1 MAMSLRTKEYF
12 IREAFVSI
20 RRNGL
25 MSLAAISTVAI
36 SLLVLGLFLVLVF
49 NINNMAS
56 MLESQVQITVYVKDE
71 VSNDKMTELKG
82 QLAKLTGVTKVG
94 FTSKEQAMKD
104 FRKRLGDQKDL
115 LDSLGEV
122 NPLPN
127 SFAVHVDKPENLKP
141 IAEKI
146 KKLEN
151 IESMRFG
158 QEIIEQLF
166 KVTYFIRVGGLVL
179 IVFLTFATLFIVS
192 NTIRLT
198 VFARRKEVSLMK
210 YVGATD
216 WFIRWPFL
224 LEGMILGLVGGGV
237 ACILIG
243 VVYSVIVEQIHSTLA
258 FMPILPKQPLLGNV
272 SLLIVFLGM
281 TIGAIG
287 SFISLKKF
295 LKV

>member
-25 MSLAAISTVAI
+25 MSVAAISTVAI

-115 LDSLGEV
+115 LDSLGDV

-224 LEGMILGLVGGGV
+224 LEGMILGLVGSGL
-237 ACILIG
+237 ACVLIG

>member
-1 MAMSLRTKEYF
+1 MVMSLRTKEYF

-25 MSLAAISTVAI
+25 MSIAAISTVAI

-71 VSNDKMTELKG
+71 VSADKLTELKG
-82 QLAKLTGVTKVG
+82 QLTKTTGVTKVG

-104 FRKRLGDQKDL
+104 FRKRLGEQKEL
-115 LDSLGEV
+115 LDSLGDV

-127 SFAVHVDKPENLKP
+127 SFAVHVDKPENLKS

-146 KKLEN
+146 RKLEN

-179 IVFLTFATLFIVS
+179 IVFLTFATLFIIS

-224 LEGMILGLVGGGV
+224 LEGMMLGLIGGV
-237 ACILIG
+237 VAFVLIG
-243 VVYSVIVEQIHSTLA
+243 IVYSIIVEQIHSTLA
-258 FMPILPKQPLLGNV
+258 FMPILPKQPLLSNV
-272 SLLIVFLGM
+272 SILIVFLGM
-281 TIGAIG
+281 TIGATG

>member
-115 LDSLGEV
+115 LDSLGDV

>member
-1 MAMSLRTKEYF
+1 MVMSLRTKEYF
-12 IREAFVSI
+12 IREDFVSI

-25 MSLAAISTVAI
+25 MSIAAISTVAI

-71 VSNDKMTELKG
+71 VSADKLTELKG
-82 QLAKLTGVTKVG
+82 QLTKITGVTKVG

-104 FRKRLGDQKDL
+104 FRKRLGEQKEL
-115 LDSLGEV
+115 LDSLGDV

-127 SFAVHVDKPENLKP
+127 SFAVHVDKPENLKS

-146 KKLEN
+146 RKLEN

-179 IVFLTFATLFIVS
+179 IVFLTFATLFIIS

-224 LEGMILGLVGGGV
+224 LEGMMLGLIGGV
-237 ACILIG
+237 VAFVLIG
-243 VVYSVIVEQIHSTLA
+243 IVYSIIVEQIHSTLA
-258 FMPILPKQPLLGNV
+258 FMPILPKQPLLSNV
-272 SLLIVFLGM
+272 SILIVFLGM
-281 TIGAIG
+281 TIGATG

>member
-25 MSLAAISTVAI
+25 MSVAAISTVAI
-36 SLLVLGLFLVLVF
+36 SLLVLGLFLLLVF

-71 VSNDKMTELKG
+71 VAADKMVDLKT
-82 QLAKLTGVTKVG
+82 QLSKITGVTKVG

-104 FRKRLGDQKDL
+104 FRKRLGDQKEL

-127 SFAVHVDKPENLKP
+127 SFAVHVDKPENLKL
-141 IAEKI
+141 IADKIEKF
-146 KKLEN
+146 EN
-151 IESMRFG
+151 VDSMRFG

-166 KVTYFIRVGGLVL
+166 KVTYFIRIGGLVL
-179 IVFLTFATLFIVS
+179 IVFLTFATLFIIS

-224 LEGMILGLVGGGV
+224 LEGMLLGLLGGAV
-237 ACILIG
+237 SCILISI
-243 VVYSVIVEQIHSTLA
+243 VYSVIVEQIHSTLA
-258 FMPILPKQPLLGNV
+258 FMPVLPKQPLLGNV

-281 TIGAIG
+281 TIGATG

>member
-1 MAMSLRTKEYF
+1 MVMSLRTKEYF

-25 MSLAAISTVAI
+25 MSIAAISTVAI

-71 VSNDKMTELKG
+71 VSADKLTELKG
-82 QLAKLTGVTKVG
+82 QLTKITGVTKVG

-104 FRKRLGDQKDL
+104 FRKRLGEQKEL
-115 LDSLGEV
+115 LDSLGDV

-127 SFAVHVDKPENLKP
+127 SFAVHVDKPENLKS

-146 KKLEN
+146 RKLEN

-179 IVFLTFATLFIVS
+179 IVFLTFATLFIIS

-224 LEGMILGLVGGGV
+224 LEGMMLGLIGGV
-237 ACILIG
+237 VAFVLIG
-243 VVYSVIVEQIHSTLA
+243 IVYSIIVEQIHSTLA
-258 FMPILPKQPLLGNV
+258 FMPILPKQPLLSNV
-272 SLLIVFLGM
+272 SILIVFLGM
-281 TIGAIG
+281 TIGATG
-287 SFISLKKF
+287 SF

>member
-1 MAMSLRTKEYF
+1 MSLRTKEYF

-25 MSLAAISTVAI
+25 MSIAAISTVAI

-71 VSNDKMTELKG
+71 VSADKLTELKG
-82 QLAKLTGVTKVG
+82 QLTKITGVTKVG

-104 FRKRLGDQKDL
+104 FRKRLGEQKEL
-115 LDSLGEV
+115 LDSLGDV

-127 SFAVHVDKPENLKP
+127 SFAVHVDKPENLKS

-146 KKLEN
+146 RKLEN

-179 IVFLTFATLFIVS
+179 IVFLTFATLFIIS

-224 LEGMILGLVGGGV
+224 LEGMMLGLIGGV
-237 ACILIG
+237 VAFVLIG
-243 VVYSVIVEQIHSTLA
+243 IVYSIIVEQIHSTLA
-258 FMPILPKQPLLGNV
+258 FMPILPKQPLLSNV
-272 SLLIVFLGM
+272 SILIVFLGM
-281 TIGAIG
+281 TIGATG

>member
-1 MAMSLRTKEYF
+1 MVMSLRTKEYF
-12 IREAFVSI
+12 TREAFVSI

-25 MSLAAISTVAI
+25 MSIAAISTVAI

-71 VSNDKMTELKG
+71 VSADKLTELKG
-82 QLAKLTGVTKVG
+82 QLTKITGVTKVG

-104 FRKRLGDQKDL
+104 FRKRLGEQKEL
-115 LDSLGEV
+115 LDSLGDV

-127 SFAVHVDKPENLKP
+127 SFAVHVDKPENLKS

-146 KKLEN
+146 RKLEN

-179 IVFLTFATLFIVS
+179 IVFLTFATLFIIS

-224 LEGMILGLVGGGV
+224 LEGMMLGLIGGV
-237 ACILIG
+237 VAFVLIG
-243 VVYSVIVEQIHSTLA
+243 IVYSIIVEQIHSTLA
-258 FMPILPKQPLLGNV
+258 FMPILPKQPLLSNV
-272 SLLIVFLGM
+272 SILIVFLGM
-281 TIGAIG
+281 TIGATG

>member
-1 MAMSLRTKEYF
+1 MVMSLRTKEYF

-25 MSLAAISTVAI
+25 MSIAAISTVAI

-71 VSNDKMTELKG
+71 VSADKLTELKG
-82 QLAKLTGVTKVG
+82 QLTKITGVTKVG

-104 FRKRLGDQKDL
+104 FRKRLGEQKEL
-115 LDSLGEV
+115 LDSLGDV

-127 SFAVHVDKPENLKP
+127 SFAVHVDKPENLKS

-146 KKLEN
+146 RKLEN

-179 IVFLTFATLFIVS
+179 IVFLTFATLFIIS

-224 LEGMILGLVGGGV
+224 LEGMMLGLIGGV
-237 ACILIG
+237 VAFVLIG
-243 VVYSVIVEQIHSTLA
+243 IVYSIIVEQIHSTLA
-258 FMPILPKQPLLGNV
+258 FMPILPKQPLLSNV
-272 SLLIVFLGM
+272 SILIVFLGM
-281 TIGAIG
+281 TIGATG

>member
-25 MSLAAISTVAI
+25 MSVAAISTVAI
-36 SLLVLGLFLVLVF
+36 SLLVLGLFLLLVF

-71 VSNDKMTELKG
+71 VAADKMVDLKT
-82 QLAKLTGVTKVG
+82 QLSKITGVTKVG

-104 FRKRLGDQKDL
+104 FRKRLGDQKEL

-127 SFAVHVDKPENLKP
+127 SFAVHVDKPENLKL
-141 IAEKI
+141 IADKIEKF
-146 KKLEN
+146 EN
-151 IESMRFG
+151 VDSMRFG

-166 KVTYFIRVGGLVL
+166 KVTYFIRIGGLVL
-179 IVFLTFATLFIVS
+179 IVFLTFATLFIIS

-224 LEGMILGLVGGGV
+224 LEGMLLGLLGGAV
-237 ACILIG
+237 SCILISI
-243 VVYSVIVEQIHSTLA
+243 VYSVIVEQIHSTLA

-281 TIGAIG
+281 TIGATG

>member
-25 MSLAAISTVAI
+25 MSVAAISTVAI

-82 QLAKLTGVTKVG
+82 QLAKLTGVTKVD

-224 LEGMILGLVGGGV
+224 LEGMILGLVGSGL
-237 ACILIG
+237 ACVLIG

>member
-12 IREAFVSI
+12 IREAFISI

-25 MSLAAISTVAI
+25 MSVAAISTVAI

-82 QLAKLTGVTKVG
+82 QLAKLTGVTKVD

-224 LEGMILGLVGGGV
+224 LEGMILGLVGSGL
-237 ACILIG
+237 ACVLIG

>member
-1 MAMSLRTKEYF
+1 MS
-12 IREAFVSI
+12 I
-20 RRNGL
+20 
-25 MSLAAISTVAI
+25 AAISTVAI

-71 VSNDKMTELKG
+71 VSADKLTELKG
-82 QLAKLTGVTKVG
+82 QLTKITGVTKVG

-104 FRKRLGDQKDL
+104 FRKRLGEQKEL
-115 LDSLGEV
+115 LDSLGDV

-127 SFAVHVDKPENLKP
+127 SFAVHVDKPENLKS

-146 KKLEN
+146 RKLEN

-179 IVFLTFATLFIVS
+179 IVFLTFATLFIIS

-224 LEGMILGLVGGGV
+224 LEGMMLGLIGGV
-237 ACILIG
+237 VAFVLIG
-243 VVYSVIVEQIHSTLA
+243 IVYSIIVEQIHSTLA
-258 FMPILPKQPLLGNV
+258 FMPILPKQPLLSNV
-272 SLLIVFLGM
+272 SILIVFLGM
-281 TIGAIG
+281 TIGATG